1 MFNLR
6 KKKLDQVACY
16 QAIFS
21 SEDGKKVLYD
31 LMRTHYI
38 IGSTFSKDPY
48 ETALKEGERNT
59 VLRILSILKIDPIQL
74 LDGINK
80 GIEQDNQYK
89 D

>member
-38 IGSTFSKDPY
+38 ISSTFSKDPY

>member
-38 IGSTFSKDPY
+38 ISSTFSKDPY

-59 VLRILSILKIDPIQL
+59 VLRILSILIIDPIQL

>member
-38 IGSTFSKDPY
+38 ISSTFSKDRY
-48 ETALKEGERNT
+48 VTALKEGERNT
-59 VLRILSILKIDPIQL
+59 VLRILSILIIDPIQL